1 MNEAAPKSLSNSQRA
16 LRELRHM
23 IFSGE
28 LAGGTDHLESELA
41 ERLGMSRTPIREA
54 ALTLENQG
62 LLELRPR
69 KGVRILPVSP
79 SDMREIYEVLTAL
92 ESQAAE
98 LAASRGYSSA
108 ELSELADAIETM
120 DQAVEAEDLE
130 AWAEADNR
138 FHAELVRLGGNN
150 RVATIFN
157 MMNDQ
162 VRRARMTTLF
172 IRPVP
177 TKSNAD
183 HRAVYE
189 AIQKGD
195 AETARK
201 RHREHRQHAKEILIA
216 LLEKHRL
223 NHL

>member
-1 MNEAAPKSLSNSQRA
+1 MKDAAQKSLSNSQRA
-16 LRELRHM
+16 LQELRRM
-23 IFSGE
+23 IFAGE

-41 ERLGMSRTPIREA
+41 DRLGMSRTPIREA

-98 LAASRGYSSA
+98 QAAQRGYSEA
-108 ELSELADAIETM
+108 DLSELAAAIEDM
-120 DQAVEAEDLE
+120 DRAVADQDLE

-138 FHAELVRLGGNN
+138 FHAELVRLGDNN
-150 RVATIFN
+150 RVASIFN

-162 VRRARMTTLF
+162 VRRARMTTLY

-189 AIQKGD
+189 AIRQGD
-195 AETARK
+195 AETARR
-201 RHREHRQHAKEILIA
+201 RHREHRQHAKEILIE

-223 NHL
+223 NRL

>member
-1 MNEAAPKSLSNSQRA
+1 MKDAAQKSLSNSQRA
-16 LRELRHM
+16 LQELRRM
-23 IFSGE
+23 IFAGE

-41 ERLGMSRTPIREA
+41 DRLGMSRTPIREA

-98 LAASRGYSSA
+98 QAAQRGYSDSD
-108 ELSELADAIETM
+108 LSELAAAIEDM
-120 DQAVEAEDLE
+120 DRAVADQDLE

-138 FHAELVRLGGNN
+138 FHAELVRLGDNN
-150 RVATIFN
+150 RVASIFN

-162 VRRARMTTLF
+162 VRRARMTTLY

-189 AIQKGD
+189 AIRQGD
-195 AETARK
+195 AETARR
-201 RHREHRQHAKEILIA
+201 RHREHRQHAKEILIE

-223 NHL
+223 NRL

>member
-1 MNEAAPKSLSNSQRA
+1 MNDIANKSLSNSQRA
-16 LRELRHM
+16 LQELRRM
-23 IFSGE
+23 IFAGE

-69 KGVRILPVSP
+69 KGVRILPVSAA
-79 SDMREIYEVLTAL
+79 DMREIYEVLTAL

-98 LAASRGYSSA
+98 QAALMGYDEEALRHLAQAIGDMD
-108 ELSELADAIETM
+108 LAIES
-120 DQAVEAEDLE
+120 EDLE

-138 FHAELVRLGGNN
+138 FHAELVRLGNNN
-150 RVATIFN
+150 RVNAIFN

-183 HRAVYE
+183 HRDVYD
-189 AIQKGD
+189 AIRQGD
-195 AETARK
+195 ADTARR
-201 RHREHRQHAKEILIA
+201 RHREHRQHAKEILIG

>member
-1 MNEAAPKSLSNSQRA
+1 
-16 LRELRHM
+16 M
-23 IFSGE
+23 IFAGE

-41 ERLGMSRTPIREA
+41 DRLGMSRTPIREA

-98 LAASRGYSSA
+98 QAAQRGYSEA
-108 ELSELADAIETM
+108 DLSELAAAIEDM
-120 DQAVEAEDLE
+120 DRAVADQDLE

-138 FHAELVRLGGNN
+138 FHAELVRLGDNN
-150 RVATIFN
+150 RVASIFN

-162 VRRARMTTLF
+162 VRRARMTTLY

-189 AIQKGD
+189 AIRQGD
-195 AETARK
+195 AETARR
-201 RHREHRQHAKEILIA
+201 RHREHRQHAKEILIE

-223 NHL
+223 NRL